1 MQGFSV
7 LKNPIANAGDSDL
20 IPGSGRSPEEEKNGS
35 ILPRK
40 FCEQRSLAGY
50 IMGSQE

>member
-1 MQGFSV
+1 MQETQIWLLGQEDP
-7 LKNPIANAGDSDL
+7 LKKKKTAIHS
-20 IPGSGRSPEEEKNGS
+20 S

-50 IMGSQE
+50 VMGSQGKDTT

>member
-1 MQGFSV
+1 MQETRIRLLGQEDA
-7 LKNPIANAGDSDL
+7 LKKKTAIHS
-20 IPGSGRSPEEEKNGS
+20 S

-50 IMGSQE
+50 VMGSQGKDTT